1 MPLHDFLSRRLPPV
15 GPADADIR
23 PAMSWLLSAVALALV
38 PAWLQ
43 LPWWLVPLALLP
55 LALKGWSVWRAAALG
70 RWPVPALLLLDLA
83 LLYPAWPRLGPD
95 KTVLAGF
102 ALVLALQTLQLRQRR
117 DALVLLC
124 GACVLTALA
133 VVRSADA
140 LGLLLAVALAP
151 LVLLNLARLL
161 PQLPLLPQAWL
172 VLAALPL
179 AVLLFLAVPRIPGPL
194 WDFGL
199 ALGLP
204 IGVTL
209 ERGSGGLGSESRL
222 APAAPRQ
229 GGAGD
234 GTALVAEF
242 EGWVPPVSQLYW
254 RGPVLYRF
262 DGAQWHSADPA
273 ESRSK
278 SLLQGFRSAAQWQ
291 AEWIKGGREV
301 AYQLRLAPH
310 GKRWLY
316 ALDTPQAPAAE
327 SYLTQDYQLMSMTPL
342 RSEARYRAVAR
353 LNAQLGRHLSP
364 ERRTL
369 ALDSPAGHNP
379 QLQAMGRQLAAAHPR
394 PREMALAALDVFAKG
409 GFRYNDRA
417 AAFPG
422 PHAYDDFLLRRREGG
437 SELFAASYA
446 LLLRAAGVP
455 ARIVTGFRGG
465 RLMALT
471 DYVLVKE
478 SNAYAWVEAW
488 LPDEGWVRFDPT
500 DAVAP
505 QRFTGRNQ
513 SAAAAS
519 AQPVRKPQPGG
530 AAKADAGKPPE
541 SAHAAN
547 PPPGHPSA
555 AATSLAGQWLAGL
568 DKWVI
573 HYDLRRQREL
583 FASDSGQSG
592 PIWPWLG
599 GVLLLPILLLAGLLA
614 RHYRQRQTQDPLV
627 AAWQQ
632 LRHRLQ
638 RGGIV
643 VGPADCPLALS
654 RRLVDNSAT
663 RDAAELLQIYAGLRY
678 GQPNARLQAAFLRA
692 LHHFRQA
699 RLPDSQQGTRQ

>member
-1 MPLHDFLSRRLPPV
+1 MALSDFLLRRLPPLGQV
-15 GPADADIR
+15 STELR
-23 PAMSWLLSAVALALV
+23 PALPWLLLAALLALV

-43 LPWWLVPLALLP
+43 LPGWLLLPALLP
-55 LALKGWSVWRAAALG
+55 LALKGFSAWRGLALG
-70 RWPVPALLLLDLA
+70 RWPVPLLLAMDAA
-83 LLYPAWPRLGPD
+83 LLYAAWPRLGAEHG
-95 KTVLAGF
+95 VLAGF
-102 ALVLALQTLQLRQRR
+102 ALVLTLQCLQLRTRR
-117 DALVLLC
+117 DALVLLLGC
-124 GACVLTALA
+124 CVLSALA
-133 VVRSADA
+133 LVRMSDA
-140 LGLLLAVALAP
+140 LSLLLAVLLAP
-151 LVLLNLARLL
+151 VLLLNLARLL
-161 PQLPLLPQAWL
+161 PRLPLLPQAGL

-229 GGAGD
+229 GGGGD

-273 ESRSK
+273 ESRGK
-278 SLLQGFRSAAQWQ
+278 SLSQGFRSAAQWQ

-301 AYQLRLAPH
+301 AYTLRLAPH

-316 ALDTPQAPAAE
+316 ALDMPLAPAAE

-353 LNAQLGRHLSP
+353 LNAQLGKTLSP
-364 ERRTL
+364 ERREL
-369 ALDSPAGHNP
+369 ALDYPAAHNP
-379 QLQAMGRQLAAAHPR
+379 QLQALGRKLAADQPKPR
-394 PREMALAALDVFAKG
+394 VIALAALDVFAKG

-417 AAFPG
+417 AALPG
-422 PHAYDDFLLRRREGG
+422 AHPYDDFVLRRREGG

-488 LPDEGWVRFDPT
+488 LPGEGWVRFDPT

-505 QRFTGRNQ
+505 QRFTGRSQN
-513 SAAAAS
+513 AAAVP
-519 AQPVRKPQPGG
+519 AQAAAKPQTASP
-530 AAKADAGKPPE
+530 AAPDDRAPATPAASGSPPA
-541 SAHAAN
+541 SQPAA
-547 PPPGHPSA
+547 PA
-555 AATSLAGQWLAGL
+555 SLAGEWLAGL

-583 FASDSGQSG
+583 FAGDTGQSG
-592 PIWPWLG
+592 RILSWLG
-599 GVLLLPILLLAGLLA
+599 GGLALPLLPLAGLLLW
-614 RHYRQRQTQDPLV
+614 RYRRRQPRDPLI

-632 LRHRLQ
+632 LRRRLQ
-638 RGGIV
+638 RAGIA

-654 RRLVDNSAT
+654 RRLAADPAT

-678 GQPNARLQAAFLRA
+678 GQADATLQTAFLRA

-699 RLPDSQQGTRQ
+699 RLPHAQQGTRQ

>member
-23 PAMSWLLSAVALALV
+23 PAMPWLLSAVALALV

-102 ALVLALQTLQLRQRR
+102 ALVLALQTLQLRRRR

-161 PQLPLLPQAWL
+161 PRVPLLPQLWL

-204 IGVTL
+204 IGVSL
-209 ERGSGGLGSESRL
+209 ERGSGGLGAESTM
-222 APAAPRQ
+222 APSAPRQ

-242 EGWVPPVSQLYW
+242 DGWVPPVSQLYW

-262 DGAQWHSADPA
+262 DGQQWQAADPA
-273 ESRSK
+273 ESRGRALAQS
-278 SLLQGFRSAAQWQ
+278 FRSPALWR

-301 AYQLRLAPH
+301 AYQLRLAAH

-316 ALDTPQAPAAE
+316 ALDMPLAPAAE
-327 SYLTQDYQLMSMTPL
+327 SYLTQDYQLMSMTPV
-342 RSEARYRAVAR
+342 RSEVRYRAVAQ
-353 LNAQLGRHLSP
+353 LNAQVGKTLPP
-364 ERRTL
+364 ERREL
-369 ALDSPAGHNP
+369 ALAYPAGSNP
-379 QLQAMGRQLAAAHPR
+379 RLQALGRKLAAGQRQPR
-394 PREMALAALDVFAKG
+394 AVALAALELFAKG

-417 AAFPG
+417 PALPG
-422 PHAYDDFLLRRREGG
+422 EHPYDNFVFERREGG
-437 SELFAASYA
+437 SELFAASHA

-488 LPDEGWVRFDPT
+488 LPGEGWVRFDPT

-505 QRFTGRNQ
+505 QRFTGRSKTAAAPAPAARPVPKTQAAGNGPATAAAPAAQ
-513 SAAAAS
+513 APAGAAAA
-519 AQPVRKPQPGG
+519 AVPGRS
-530 AAKADAGKPPE
+530 D
-541 SAHAAN
+541 
-547 PPPGHPSA
+547 
-555 AATSLAGQWLAGL
+555 WLSGL

-573 HYDLRRQREL
+573 RYDLSRQREL
-583 FASDSGQSG
+583 FGAGNSSLPPALWYGA
-592 PIWPWLG
+592 
-599 GVLLLPILLLAGLLA
+599 GVLLLAALAA
-614 RHYRQRQTQDPLV
+614 AAH
-627 AAWQQ
+627 AAW
-632 LRHRLQ
+632 RLQ
-638 RGGIV
+638 RNRRRDPLQHAWQRLCRQLRKAGIEV
-643 VGPADCPLALS
+643 QANACPLALAQQ
-654 RRLVDNSAT
+654 LETAAAT
-663 RDAAELLQIYAGLRY
+663 RDAAELARCYARLRY
-678 GQPNARLQAAFLRA
+678 ADADADLQRRFVLAV
-692 LHHFRQA
+692 HHFRQM
-699 RLPDSQQGTRQ
+699 PIDSSCTGNRP